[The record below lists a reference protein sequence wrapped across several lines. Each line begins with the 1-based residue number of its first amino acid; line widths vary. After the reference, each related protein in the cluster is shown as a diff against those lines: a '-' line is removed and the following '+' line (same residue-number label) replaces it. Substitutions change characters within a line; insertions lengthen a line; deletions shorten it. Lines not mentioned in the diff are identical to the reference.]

1 MTIISASSQLNI
13 TTVHDNKAWYIIS
26 AIVEDKP
33 GVLFRIT
40 NLFRAR
46 NFNIESIT
54 VGSTENVDLS
64 RMTITTESDER
75 TLDQLAKQL
84 RKLIDVV
91 DVKVLDIVRT
101 VYRELALIKL
111 RAADPTTRM
120 EITNFAAIFRANIL
134 DISKETIIVEVT
146 GTPDKI
152 DAFKNLVDHYGIIQ
166 LARTGVSALPR
177 GAYS

>member
-1 MTIISASSQLNI
+1 MTISSASSYLKISNLG
-13 TTVHDNKAWYIIS
+13 DKKWYIIS
-26 AIVEDKP
+26 AVVEDKP
-33 GVLFRIT
+33 GVLFRVT

-54 VGSTENVDLS
+54 VGLTENADLS
-64 RMTITTESDER
+64 RMTITTESDEK
-75 TLDQLAKQL
+75 TLDQLVKQL

-91 DVKVLDIVRT
+91 DVKVLDIERT

-111 RAADPTTRM
+111 KAVDPTTRM
-120 EITNFAAIFRANIL
+120 EITNFASIFRANIL

-152 DAFKNLVDHYGIIQ
+152 DAFKNLVDHYGIVQ
-166 LARTGVSALPR
+166 LARTGVSALSR
-177 GAYS
+177 GTYS

>member
-1 MTIISASSQLNI
+1 MTITSTSSQLNI
-13 TTVHDNKAWYIIS
+13 STVRDKAWYIIS

-75 TLDQLAKQL
+75 TLDQLVKQL

-91 DVKVLDIVRT
+91 DVKVLDIMRT

-111 RAADPTTRM
+111 RAVDPTSRM
-120 EITNFAAIFRANIL
+120 EITNFASIFRANIL

-177 GAYS
+177 GGYS